1 MMNVRQ
7 QRSQRRVGLVD
18 GRLRPCANTP
28 NCVSSQ
34 PADARRRME
43 PLRFHVSPTEAMQRL
58 QNLLA
63 QLPRVNI
70 VSSGDRYLHAAFTTR
85 WLRFVDD
92 VEFLLVEEEQ
102 AIHFRSSSRLGHW
115 DFGANRRRM
124 ADIQR
129 RWLELADRAAP
140 Q

>member
-1 MMNVRQ
+1 MNFRL
-7 QRSQRRVGLVD
+7 QRSQTRVGLVD
-18 GRLRPCANTP
+18 GRLPPCAKTP

-34 PADARRRME
+34 SVDPQRRMD
-43 PLRFHVSPTEAMQRL
+43 PLRFHGSPTEAMQRL

-63 QLPRVNI
+63 QLPRVNL

-85 WLRFVDD
+85 WLGFVDD
-92 VEFLLVEEEQ
+92 VEFLLVDEEQ
-102 AIHFRSSSRLGHW
+102 AIHFRSASRLGRW

-129 RWLELADRAAP
+129 RWLAWTDRSTP
-140 Q
+140 R